1 MKIMASMISLKHIKL
16 QFLLS
21 FLALM
26 VIVPGLRA
34 QESSLPGSEKIQAQK
49 VAFLTNRMGLTAEEA
64 QRFWPVY
71 NEYDALRNQILE
83 QRRSTSYYYTQN
95 AAKLSEKET
104 DAIIQKYISLQKQ
117 ETDLLEKYNAR
128 FRQILPASKVMK
140 LYVAEVEFRNFLL
153 RQIRENK
160 TLRNN

>member
-1 MKIMASMISLKHIKL
+1 MISLKHIKL
-16 QFLLS
+16 RLLPGL
-21 FLALM
+21 LALIA
-26 VIVPGLRA
+26 IVPGLKA
-34 QESSLPGSEKIQAQK
+34 QEGSSSGTEKIQAQK

-64 QRFWPVY
+64 QKFWPVY
-71 NEYDALRNQILE
+71 NEYDAQRNQILE

-95 AAKLSEKET
+95 AGRLSEKET

>member
-1 MKIMASMISLKHIKL
+1 MISLKFNRL
-16 QFLLS
+16 CYLTFLFQLL
-21 FLALM
+21 FFVPEGVAQNLATEA
-26 VIVPGLRA
+26 G
-34 QESSLPGSEKIQAQK
+34 EKIQAQK
-49 VAFLTNRMGLTAEEA
+49 VAFLTSKMGLTADEA
-64 QRFWPVY
+64 QKFWPVY
-71 NEYDALRNQILE
+71 NEYDSRRNQILE

-104 DAIIQKYISLQKQ
+104 DAIIQKYIALQKQ
-117 ETDLLEKYNAR
+117 ETELLEQYNTR

-153 RQIRENK
+153 RQIRDNK

>member
-1 MKIMASMISLKHIKL
+1 MISRKLIKL
-16 QFLLS
+16 RFLHGL
-21 FLALM
+21 LALM
-26 VIVPGLRA
+26 AIVPGIKA
-34 QESSLPGSEKIQAQK
+34 QEGSSSGTEKIQVQK
-49 VAFLTNRMGLTAEEA
+49 VAFLTNKMGLTAEEA
-64 QRFWPVY
+64 QKFWPVY
-71 NEYDALRNQILE
+71 NEYDAQRNQILE

-95 AAKLSEKET
+95 ASKLSEKET

-117 ETDLLEKYNAR
+117 ETELLEKYNAR

-140 LYVAEVEFRNFLL
+140 LYVSEVEFRNFLL

>member
-1 MKIMASMISLKHIKL
+1 MISLKHTKL
-16 QFLLS
+16 RFLPVI
-21 FLALM
+21 LAL
-26 VIVPGLRA
+26 IVQVPEIKA
-34 QESSLPGSEKIQAQK
+34 QEVSASGTEKIQAQK
-49 VAFLTNRMGLTAEEA
+49 VAFLTNRMGLTADEA
-64 QRFWPVY
+64 QKFWPVY

-95 AAKLSEKET
+95 ANKLSEKET